1 MGKLRA
7 VRRRPERKQRLC
19 SLADTDVEAG
29 IPCRQ
34 DKWGLGQ
41 CVAVPVAVVASV
53 SPSKPFSVH
62 ASTVYATGA
71 RRRSQAKMGQIDQ
84 VRSDQRQIVAGRVA
98 RLS

>member
-1 MGKLRA
+1 MDKLRA
-7 VRRRPERKQRLC
+7 VRRWPERKQRLC

-71 RRRSQAKMGQIDQ
+71 RGARRRSQAKMGQIDQ
-84 VRSDQRQIVAGRVA
+84 VRSDQRQIQDSCR
-98 RLS
+98 